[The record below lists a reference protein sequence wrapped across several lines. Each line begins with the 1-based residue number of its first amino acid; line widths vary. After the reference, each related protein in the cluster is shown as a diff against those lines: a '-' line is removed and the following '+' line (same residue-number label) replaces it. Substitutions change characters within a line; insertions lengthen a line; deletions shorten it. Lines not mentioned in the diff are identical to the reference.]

1 MKNLWQR
8 LLKDE
13 TGVIISSELALVS
26 TVGVLGMVV
35 GLESVSTAVTQELTD
50 LSNAYRSLNQTY
62 SYRSISKGQH
72 ARFSGSGFTNT
83 VGGGGGALGT
93 ADVNGQQSFSANNQT
108 VFGNSGNSA
117 NSIQV
122 LRGQPLEEVFEEV
135 VEEVPVTI
143 RSVEAVCPDDDI
155 IEEHVIRRRVKAN
168 RVETLNDDCAKSSQT
183 NVLKK
188 RSNPEIRVN
197 SIPGSKSTP
206 DKIETKPKKNN

>member
-13 TGVIISSELALVS
+13 TGVIISSELALVG

-72 ARFSGSGFTNT
+72 ARFSGSGFTNA
-83 VGGGGGALGT
+83 VGGGGALGT
-93 ADVNGQQSFSANNQT
+93 TDVNGQQSFSSNNQT

-117 NSIQV
+117 NSIQL
-122 LRGQPLEEVFEEV
+122 LRGQPLEEVFEG
-135 VEEVPVTI
+135 VPVTI
-143 RSVEAVCPDDDI
+143 RSVEAVGSDDDI
-155 IEEHVIRRRVKAN
+155 IEEHVFRRRVKAN
-168 RVETLNDDCAKSSQT
+168 SAETLNDDCAKSSQT

-188 RSNPEIRVN
+188 GSNPEIRVN

>member
-72 ARFSGSGFTNT
+72 ARFSGSGFTNA
-83 VGGGGGALGT
+83 VGGGGALGT
-93 ADVNGQQSFSANNQT
+93 ADVNGQQSSSANNQT
-108 VFGNSGNSA
+108 VFGNSGNST

-122 LRGQPLEEVFEEV
+122 LRGQAIEEV

-168 RVETLNDDCAKSSQT
+168 RAEILNDDCAKSSQI

-188 RSNPEIRVN
+188 GSNPEIRVN

>member
-72 ARFSGSGFTNT
+72 ARFSGSGFTNA
-83 VGGGGGALGT
+83 VGGGGALGT
-93 ADVNGQQSFSANNQT
+93 TDVNGQQSFSSNNQT

-117 NSIQV
+117 NSIQL
-122 LRGQPLEEVFEEV
+122 LRGQAIEAVF
-135 VEEVPVTI
+135 EEVPVTI

-168 RVETLNDDCAKSSQT
+168 SAETLNDDCAKSSQT
-183 NVLKK
+183 NALKK
-188 RSNPEIRVN
+188 GSNPEIKVN

>member
-72 ARFSGSGFTNT
+72 ARFSGSGFTNA
-83 VGGGGGALGT
+83 VGGGGALGT
-93 ADVNGQQSFSANNQT
+93 ADVNGQQSSSANNQT

-122 LRGQPLEEVFEEV
+122 LRGQAIEEV

-168 RVETLNDDCAKSSQT
+168 RAEILNDDCAKSSQI

-188 RSNPEIRVN
+188 GSNPEIRVN

>member
-72 ARFSGSGFTNT
+72 ARFSGSGFTN
-83 VGGGGGALGT
+83 VVGGGALGI
-93 ADVNGQQSFSANNQT
+93 ADVNGQQSFSANSQT

-143 RSVEAVCPDDDI
+143 KCVEAVCPDDDI

-168 RVETLNDDCAKSSQT
+168 SAEILNDDCAKSSQT

-188 RSNPEIRVN
+188 GSNPEIRVN